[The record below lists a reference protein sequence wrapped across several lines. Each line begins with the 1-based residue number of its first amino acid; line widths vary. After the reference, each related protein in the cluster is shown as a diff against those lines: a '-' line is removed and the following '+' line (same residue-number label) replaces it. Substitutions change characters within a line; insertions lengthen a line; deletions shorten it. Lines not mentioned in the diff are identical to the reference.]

1 MKEKSPKT
9 KKGSS
14 KKTVVVAIII
24 LLILAIAIICGV
36 VYMNTPKE
44 KSEDVLAKYFSLL
57 NDKNYTELYSL
68 ISSESK
74 NKISE
79 EDFVTRNK
87 NIYEGIDAVNIKIE
101 ITNKEKENNT
111 EKISYNETMSTSA
124 GNISFTNTVNLVKE
138 EKEYKINWSSS
149 IIFPEL
155 RDTDKI
161 RVSSIESERG
171 EILDRNDVKLAENGK
186 ISSIGI
192 VPGKL
197 SENKEQDIQKISEL
211 TGVSVEYINNQLSA
225 SWVSDDT
232 FVPIK
237 KVATNET
244 ELKNQLLEIQGIQ
257 INSTD
262 ARVYSLGKEA
272 AHLIGYVQ
280 TINAEELEERA
291 GQGYS
296 STSLIG
302 KAGLESAYE
311 EKLRGIDGTEIYIQD
326 AEGNK
331 LKTLAKQDKKDGED
345 VKLTIDSN
353 MQKQIYEQM
362 QNDKGLWVV
371 MKPDTGEI
379 LAAVSTPTYDSND
392 FVLGLTTEEWNTLN
406 NDESK
411 PLYNRFIQRYCP
423 GSTFKSVTAA
433 IGLTTGTITPDTTF
447 NYTGTSWQKDSSWG
461 NYNITTLT
469 KYNGPK
475 NVANALLYS
484 DNIFF
489 AQTALQMGKETLSQ
503 NLNNIGF
510 NQSLEFPL
518 TLAKSQYSSSE
529 NGEIS
534 TEIKLADTGYGQ
546 GDLLVNPIHMA
557 SIYSAF
563 ANEGSMVKPY
573 IEYNNGETEYYKEN
587 AFTQEAANTV
597 KNDLIQVVENGSA
610 NDMKIPGLT
619 IAGKTGTAELKTSR
633 EDTESG
639 TLGWFDCFTV
649 GRSQGDL
656 LMVGMVENTQNN
668 NDGGSH
674 YIISKMKTILQSGI

>member
-1 MKEKSPKT
+1 MKEKSAKT

-14 KKTVVVAIII
+14 KKTVVITIIV
-24 LLILAIAIICGV
+24 LLIVAIAITCGV

-79 EDFVTRNK
+79 EDFITRNQ

-111 EKISYNETMSTSA
+111 EKISYNEEMSTSA

-149 IIFPEL
+149 MIFPEL

-262 ARVYSLGKEA
+262 ARVYPLGKEA
-272 AHLIGYVQ
+272 AHIIGYVQ

-302 KAGLESAYE
+302 KAGLEAAYE
-311 EKLRGIDGTEIYIQD
+311 DKLRGIDGTEIYIQD

-371 MKPDTGEI
+371 MNPDTGEI

-392 FVLGLTTEEWNTLN
+392 FVLGLTTEEWNALN

-461 NYNITTLT
+461 NYNVTTLT
-469 KYNGPK
+469 AYNGPK

-510 NQSLEFPL
+510 NQSLDFPL
-518 TLAKSQYSSSE
+518 SLAKSQYSSSE

-619 IAGKTGTAELKTSR
+619 IAGKTGTAELKTSI

>member
-1 MKEKSPKT
+1 MKEKSQKT

-14 KKTVVVAIII
+14 KKTVVVTIII

-57 NDKNYTELYSL
+57 NEKNYTELYSL

-79 EDFVTRNK
+79 EDFITRNQ

-111 EKISYNETMSTSA
+111 EKISYNEEMSTSA

-149 IIFPEL
+149 MIFPEL

-262 ARVYSLGKEA
+262 ARVYPLGKEA
-272 AHLIGYVQ
+272 AHIIGYVQ

-302 KAGLESAYE
+302 KAGLEAAYE
-311 EKLRGIDGTEIYIQD
+311 DRLRGIDGTEIYIQD

-371 MKPDTGEI
+371 MNPDTGEI

-392 FVLGLTTEEWNTLN
+392 FVLGLTTEEWNALN

-411 PLYNRFIQRYCP
+411 PLYNRFIQKYCP

-461 NYNITTLT
+461 NYNVTTLT
-469 KYNGPK
+469 AYNGPK

-510 NQSLEFPL
+510 NQSLDFPL
-518 TLAKSQYSSSE
+518 SLAKSQYSSSE

-619 IAGKTGTAELKTSR
+619 IAGKTGTAELKTSI